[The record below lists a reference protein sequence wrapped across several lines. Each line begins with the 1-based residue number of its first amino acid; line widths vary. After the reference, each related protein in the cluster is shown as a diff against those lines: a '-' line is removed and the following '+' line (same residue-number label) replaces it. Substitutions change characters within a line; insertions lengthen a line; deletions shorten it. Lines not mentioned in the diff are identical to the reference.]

1 MPKSRHSK
9 KRASRRS
16 VKIIMGGDCGGA
28 ASHAITTYGGI
39 GEQHA
44 GPNGSIA
51 TNSGGNLSSIKHT
64 AGGSPLAPSDY
75 KGGSALAHSEYKGGS
90 LAPLAPALVAGSSV
104 TPVTIKGGDGEEV
117 PAAIVTDPAAVV
129 SDSAAVPEENN
140 MGGGILTDLAVPAAL
155 LYTRDAI
162 RKRRLP
168 GLPRFS
174 MKKSR
179 RFNRRRSN
187 RRRR

>member
-16 VKIIMGGDCGGA
+16 VKMIMGGDCGGA
-28 ASHAITTYGGI
+28 AAHGITTYGGI

-44 GPNGSIA
+44 GSNGSIA
-51 TNSGGNLSSIKHT
+51 VNSGLNLPTVHHT
-64 AGGSPLAPSDY
+64 TGGSPLAPSEY
-75 KGGSALAHSEYKGGS
+75 KGGAPLAPSEYKGGS
-90 LAPLAPALVAGSSV
+90 HAPLAPALVSGSSV

-117 PAAIVTDPAAVV
+117 PAAIVTDPEVV
-129 SDSAAVPEENN
+129 PAEVADENN
-140 MGGGILTDLAVPAAL
+140 MGGGILTDLAIPAAL